1 MLDVAHDLLE
11 HAPDVVGADEHR
23 GGVLERFP
31 PPRLQ
36 LLVAPHRVLE
46 LGPVRLDREARAA
59 CGADRPAEQDVVGE
73 DEVGR
78 QLGAHSF
85 RV

>member
-1 MLDVAHDLLE
+1 MLDVADDLLE
-11 HAPDVVGADEHR
+11 HAPDVSEPTNTAAACSSDSLPHACK
-23 GGVLERFP
+23 
-31 PPRLQ
+31 

-78 QLGAHSF
+78 QLGAHGF